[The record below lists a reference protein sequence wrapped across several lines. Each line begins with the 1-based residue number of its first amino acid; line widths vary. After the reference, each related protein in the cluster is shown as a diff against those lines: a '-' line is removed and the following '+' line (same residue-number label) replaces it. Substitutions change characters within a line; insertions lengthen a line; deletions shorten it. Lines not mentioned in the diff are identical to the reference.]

1 MCIHMFFNPDIK
13 PYDGKLSDVMGQIEV
28 EVIDG
33 TNLYLGNPNSRDI
46 QNQPHVIIAGR
57 ATIKELQ
64 DEYDAVK
71 ENDDFTIQHD
81 EDFLE
86 QVGQGGQIELE
97 DVDELGK
104 ATYILIYRKKK
115 VKVKSINEATGEETE
130 VEEVRVLASK
140 SIRDRYIYKD
150 VDTGLNLYP
159 VAFGNWEVQK
169 NQYHGRALC
178 TSIIPNQIFINRM
191 FAMAMQN
198 LMMTAFPKA
207 VIDADKIA
215 SWSNKIGSVI
225 KVHKM
230 TPSDSL
236 LNVAR
241 YLEPGQ
247 MSNQITNLIDMTMNY
262 TKDMLGANS
271 ALLGSVNPELA
282 SGASITIAARQSGVP
297 LENPKNNM
305 YSLLEDMGR
314 IYLDMVTT
322 YYGERPVLFEVE
334 GEPQIVLYDFAK
346 LKDIYLSTKVDVG
359 ATTYWNEIAMIQ
371 TLDNLLASQRI
382 EFIDYLERV
391 PDDYITD
398 KSGLL
403 AKEKDKIAMMEQQAQ
418 MQAQPQGQPMGQGDE
433 VSQMIEQMS
442 PDVRAEF
449 EQLPT
454 EQQEAMMA
462 EFMGQQ

>member
-1 MCIHMFFNPDIK
+1 
-13 PYDGKLSDVMGQIEV
+13 
-28 EVIDG
+28 
-33 TNLYLGNPNSRDI
+33 
-46 QNQPHVIIAGR
+46 
-57 ATIKELQ
+57 
-64 DEYDAVK
+64 
-71 ENDDFTIQHD
+71 
-81 EDFLE
+81 
-86 QVGQGGQIELE
+86 
-97 DVDELGK
+97 
-104 ATYILIYRKKK
+104 
-115 VKVKSINEATGEETE
+115 
-130 VEEVRVLASK
+130 
-140 SIRDRYIYKD
+140 
-150 VDTGLNLYP
+150 
-159 VAFGNWEVQK
+159 
-169 NQYHGRALC
+169 
-178 TSIIPNQIFINRM
+178 
-191 FAMAMQN
+191 
-198 LMMTAFPKA
+198 
-207 VIDADKIA
+207 
-215 SWSNKIGSVI
+215 
-225 KVHKM
+225 
-230 TPSDSL
+230 
-236 LNVAR
+236 
-241 YLEPGQ
+241 
-247 MSNQITNLIDMTMNY
+247 MNY

-282 SGASITIAARQSGVP
+282 SGTAITIAARQSGVP

-314 IYLDMVTT
+314 VYLDMVTT

-454 EQQEAMMA
+454 DQQEAMMA